1 MSTEPAYQHSS
12 LKSLSETTL
21 KLIKH
26 AQPLVIPEA
35 HELLSMRSDLEALLP
50 ISKNR
55 VEDLKRDLRHVD
67 ENVKINDNEEVSEDN
82 MKIKQEPDDFS
93 DELFI
98 PNTEQLSQQ
107 TSLDIN
113 KKRKRQDIE
122 NTSEA
127 MQRKSESPYIKT
139 KQPEGKAPPN
149 QMKKKKQDVIEE
161 VDFIRVKAKDQVPV
175 STFWTNI
182 DPYFRPLTEQDRQF
196 LLEKSDTGKPYLI
209 PPLGEHYLNQWKK
222 EDKILMQQQPSNQA
236 QSTQLAEPVC
246 KDMNSESSLIDRLL
260 SSLVAEDVIDPSELA
275 EVDQS
280 DVLDEET
287 DQFGPTLE
295 IADFEERLRRE
306 LWYAGLLDE
315 KDVNWDKKEDD
326 EICAELRS
334 LAREYREQVKIN
346 DSRKKKLLEIV
357 DCQLQFE
364 QYRQVLDTLDNQV
377 EQGYIKRYRHQKT
390 KKHKAG
396 KSALPVMHA
405 MDRRNT
411 WISALKDIFKDK
423 NLVMPSKT
431 IYSST
436 EGH

>member
-21 KLIKH
+21 NLIKH
-26 AQPLVIPEA
+26 AQPFVIPEA

-55 VEDLKRDLRHVD
+55 AEDLKRDLRHID
-67 ENVKINDNEEVSEDN
+67 KNVKINDNEEVSVDN
-82 MKIKQEPDDFS
+82 MKTKQEPDDFS

-127 MQRKSESPYIKT
+127 MQRKSESPYIKA
-139 KQPEGKAPPN
+139 KQSEGKMPPN

-209 PPLGEHYLNQWKK
+209 PPLGEHYSNQWKK
-222 EDKILMQQQPSNQA
+222 EDKVLMQQQQPSHQT

-246 KDMNSESSLIDRLL
+246 KDMSSESSLIDRLL

-287 DQFGPTLE
+287 NQVGPTLE
-295 IADFEERLRRE
+295 ITDFEERLRRE

-334 LAREYREQVKIN
+334 LAREYKE
-346 DSRKKKLLEIV
+346 
-357 DCQLQFE
+357 QFE

>member
-1 MSTEPAYQHSS
+1 
-12 LKSLSETTL
+12 
-21 KLIKH
+21 
-26 AQPLVIPEA
+26 
-35 HELLSMRSDLEALLP
+35 
-50 ISKNR
+50 
-55 VEDLKRDLRHVD
+55 
-67 ENVKINDNEEVSEDN
+67 
-82 MKIKQEPDDFS
+82 
-93 DELFI
+93 
-98 PNTEQLSQQ
+98 
-107 TSLDIN
+107 
-113 KKRKRQDIE
+113 
-122 NTSEA
+122 

>member
-1 MSTEPAYQHSS
+1 
-12 LKSLSETTL
+12 
-21 KLIKH
+21 
-26 AQPLVIPEA
+26 
-35 HELLSMRSDLEALLP
+35 
-50 ISKNR
+50 
-55 VEDLKRDLRHVD
+55 
-67 ENVKINDNEEVSEDN
+67 
-82 MKIKQEPDDFS
+82 
-93 DELFI
+93 
-98 PNTEQLSQQ
+98 
-107 TSLDIN
+107 
-113 KKRKRQDIE
+113 
-122 NTSEA
+122 

-222 EDKILMQQQPSNQA
+222 EDKILMQQQQPSNQA

-315 KDVNWDKKEDD
+315 KDVRVCSSK
-326 EICAELRS
+326 
-334 LAREYREQVKIN
+334 
-346 DSRKKKLLEIV
+346 RKPTHLL
-357 DCQLQFE
+357 
-364 QYRQVLDTLDNQV
+364 
-377 EQGYIKRYRHQKT
+377 
-390 KKHKAG
+390 
-396 KSALPVMHA
+396 
-405 MDRRNT
+405 
-411 WISALKDIFKDK
+411 
-423 NLVMPSKT
+423 
-431 IYSST
+431 
-436 EGH
+436 